1 MMSINVSDVVK
12 SFNGNTILKSVSFT
26 QEKGKVFSIIGPSG
40 SGKTTL
46 LRCLNFLERAD
57 SGTINLNG
65 KTVDLATKDHRDI
78 AYVRGA
84 TAMVFQSYNLFA
96 NLTALQKVTEALIY
110 AKKMPKKEA
119 KQYGLELLG
128 KVGLA
133 KKSNSYPK
141 ELSGG
146 QRQRVGIARAI
157 AVNPDL
163 LLLDEP
169 TSALD
174 PELVG
179 EVERVI
185 EQLAAE
191 GRTMLVVT
199 HEMALARRI
208 SSKIIFMED
217 GSIVEQG
224 SPEQLFDHPEQ
235 QRTKEFLRRY
245 RGED

>member
-1 MMSINVSDVVK
+1 MGRDMMSINVSDVVK

-96 NLTALQKVTEALIY
+96 NLTALQNVTEALIY

-119 KQYGLELLG
+119 K
-128 KVGLA
+128 
-133 KKSNSYPK
+133 
-141 ELSGG
+141 
-146 QRQRVGIARAI
+146 
-157 AVNPDL
+157 
-163 LLLDEP
+163 
-169 TSALD
+169 
-174 PELVG
+174 
-179 EVERVI
+179 
-185 EQLAAE
+185 
-191 GRTMLVVT
+191 
-199 HEMALARRI
+199 
-208 SSKIIFMED
+208 
-217 GSIVEQG
+217 
-224 SPEQLFDHPEQ
+224 
-235 QRTKEFLRRY
+235 
-245 RGED
+245 